1 MGWITVVGVVLI
13 ATFLAVLLK
22 PYRAEYA
29 LAVSLIA
36 GVIIFAY
43 VFGDSVGVI
52 SAAKALFERTEVSDA
67 SGTLFRAL
75 GICLLTQMASDACR
89 DVGEQAMA
97 AKAELVGK
105 VFLLMLTLPLLENVA
120 QMVERLLTGV

>member
-1 MGWITVVGVVLI
+1 MGWITTVGVVLI

-36 GVIIFAY
+36 GVVILAHI
-43 VFGDSVGVI
+43 FGDSIGVL
-52 SAAKALFERTEVSDA
+52 SALKALLERTSIGEEGS
-67 SGTLFRAL
+67 TLFRAL

-120 QMVERLLTGV
+120 QMAERLLTGR

>member
-36 GVIIFAY
+36 GVVILAY
-43 VFGDSVGVI
+43 VFGDSIGVI
-52 SAAKALFERTEVSDA
+52 SAVKTLLERTSVSDA
-67 SGTLFRAL
+67 GSTLFRAL

-105 VFLLMLTLPLLENVA
+105 VFLLMLALPLLENVA
-120 QMVERLLTGV
+120 QMAEQLLSGV